1 VSGEAAHGRGRAHEG
16 TVLLS
21 MPTKKPASKKVPAA
35 PKAKP
40 VAAKKEL
47 PTPKVGSLSEGDIA
61 PDFSLEG
68 DDGSKHSLAD
78 HAGKNVIVYF
88 YPKDDTPGCTIE
100 AQGFRAAKK
109 ELAKKNAVVFGVSRD
124 SIASHCKFKGKY
136 DLDFTLL
143 SDPDAKVIGRWG
155 AWGEKNMYG
164 NKSMGIVRTTVVVG
178 PDGRVKRVF
187 PKVKVAGHVDAVLA
201 SL

>member
-1 VSGEAAHGRGRAHEG
+1 MPRRS
-16 TVLLS
+16 TVPA
-21 MPTKKPASKKVPAA
+21 MPTKKPAAA
-35 PKAKP
+35 KAAKP
-40 VAAKKEL
+40 AKVV
-47 PTPKVGSLSEGDIA
+47 PTPKIGALKEGDVA
-61 PDFSLEG
+61 PDFTLEG
-68 DDGSKHSLAD
+68 DDGAQHALSD
-78 HAGKNVIVYF
+78 HRGKNVVVYF

-124 SIASHCKFKGKY
+124 SIASHCKFKSKY
-136 DLDFTLL
+136 DLDFALL

-164 NKSMGIVRTTVVVG
+164 NKSMGIVRTTVIVG
-178 PDGRVKRVF
+178 PDGRVRRVF
-187 PKVKVAGHVDAVLA
+187 PKVKVAGHVEAVLA

>member
-1 VSGEAAHGRGRAHEG
+1 MALLAVGDKAPAFKSTDQDGK
-16 TVLLS
+16 TV
-21 MPTKKPASKKVPAA
+21 
-35 PKAKP
+35 
-40 VAAKKEL
+40 
-47 PTPKVGSLSEGDIA
+47 
-61 PDFSLEG
+61 
-68 DDGSKHSLAD
+68 SLAD
-78 HAGKNVIVYF
+78 FKGRKLVVYF

-143 SDPDAKVIGRWG
+143 TDPDAKVIGRWG